1 VKIAFAMYGTG
12 LAGGV
17 RAFFEVA
24 NRLHER
30 GYNIRIIA
38 LGGDHS
44 WFKVKVPI
52 HYVSPPRILSLGIK
66 TYKLLRHAKAR
77 KINASYFDV
86 AALMRRLG
94 LHTDLIKVLAEAIIE
109 HGVDV
114 AIATWYPTAL
124 SVWLS
129 SVSKPLYFM
138 QDFHELVQEADGI
151 YGLRLFETTL
161 RLPFH
166 FLANSTYT
174 RNIILNYNKEARV
187 TVTGVG
193 VDLNTF
199 YPRRTRIID
208 SNGKPIIMA
217 IIRDERF
224 KGGDVAIRALNLV
237 NKKQPIHAI
246 LVGDRKTID
255 KLFKEVKP
263 EFRYTIFSNVD
274 DETLAKL
281 YSSSDVFI
289 FTSYKEGFG
298 LPPLEAMA
306 SGTAV
311 VTTDCGGIRDYA
323 VDGYNSLIVPPGDP
337 AAIAEAVIKILN
349 DQRLRDKLIQGGLET
364 AKQWTWDRVTDK
376 FEKAIK
382 EDITK

>member
-17 RAFFEVA
+17 RAIFEVA

-52 HYVSPPRILSLGIK
+52 YYVQPSKILNLSIK
-66 TYKLLRHAKAR
+66 AYRLLRHIQVRNNKV
-77 KINASYFDV
+77 NYFDV
-86 AALMRRLG
+86 SAFARKLG
-94 LHTDLIKVLAEAIIE
+94 FHADLIRTLVDALNE
-109 HGVDV
+109 HGTDA

-129 SVSKPLYFM
+129 NVSKPLYFM
-138 QDFHELVQEADGI
+138 QDFHELVQEADGV

-174 RNIILNYNKEARV
+174 KNVILSYNKEAKV
-187 TVTGVG
+187 TVTGIG

-208 SNGKPIIMA
+208 SNGKPIVMA
-217 IIRDERF
+217 IIRDQRY
-224 KGGDVAIRALNLV
+224 KGSDVAIRALNLI
-237 NKKQPIHAI
+237 NKNQPIHAI
-246 LVGDRKTID
+246 LVGDRRTID
-255 KLFKEVKP
+255 KLFMEVKP

-311 VTTDCGGIRDYA
+311 VTTDCGGVRDYA
-323 VDGYNSLIVPPGDP
+323 VDGYNSLVVSPGNP
-337 AAIAEAVIKILN
+337 EAVANAAIEILGN
-349 DQRLRDKLIQGGLET
+349 DHLRDRLIRGGVET
-364 AKQWTWDRVTDK
+364 ARQWTWDRVVDK
-376 FEKAIK
+376 FEEAIRGNK
-382 EDITK
+382 P

>member
-1 VKIAFAMYGTG
+1 M
-12 LAGGV
+12 
-17 RAFFEVA
+17 
-24 NRLHER
+24 
-30 GYNIRIIA
+30 
-38 LGGDHS
+38 
-44 WFKVKVPI
+44 
-52 HYVSPPRILSLGIK
+52 
-66 TYKLLRHAKAR
+66 
-77 KINASYFDV
+77 
-86 AALMRRLG
+86 
-94 LHTDLIKVLAEAIIE
+94 
-109 HGVDV
+109 
-114 AIATWYPTAL
+114 
-124 SVWLS
+124 
-129 SVSKPLYFM
+129 
-138 QDFHELVQEADGI
+138 
-151 YGLRLFETTL
+151 
-161 RLPFH
+161 
-166 FLANSTYT
+166 
-174 RNIILNYNKEARV
+174 RNIILSYNKEARV

-217 IIRDERF
+217 IIRNEKY

-237 NKKQPIHAI
+237 NKKQPIHAV
-246 LVGDRKTID
+246 LVGDRRTID

-311 VTTDCGGIRDYA
+311 VTTDCGGIRDYT

-349 DQRLRDKLIQGGLET
+349 DQRLREVLIQNGLET
-364 AKQWTWDRVTDK
+364 AKQWTWDKVTDK
-376 FEKAIK
+376 FEEAIRD
-382 EDITK
+382 EQ

>member
-1 VKIAFAMYGTG
+1 
-12 LAGGV
+12 
-17 RAFFEVA
+17 
-24 NRLHER
+24 
-30 GYNIRIIA
+30 
-38 LGGDHS
+38 
-44 WFKVKVPI
+44 
-52 HYVSPPRILSLGIK
+52 
-66 TYKLLRHAKAR
+66 
-77 KINASYFDV
+77 
-86 AALMRRLG
+86 
-94 LHTDLIKVLAEAIIE
+94 
-109 HGVDV
+109 
-114 AIATWYPTAL
+114 
-124 SVWLS
+124 
-129 SVSKPLYFM
+129 M
-138 QDFHELVQEADGI
+138 QDFHELVQEADGV
-151 YGLRLFETTL
+151 YGLRLFEITL

-174 RNIILNYNKEARV
+174 RNIILSYNKEAKV

-199 YPRRTRIID
+199 YSRRTRIID
-208 SNGKPIIMA
+208 SNDKPIVMA
-217 IIRDERF
+217 IIKGLRF

-237 NKKQPIHAI
+237 NKKQPIHVV

-263 EFRYTIFSNVD
+263 EFKYTIFGNVD

-281 YSSSDVFI
+281 YSGSDAFI

-323 VDGYNSLIVPPGDP
+323 VDSYNSLITPPGDP
-337 AAIAEAVIKILN
+337 MAIAEAVIKVLN

-364 AKQWTWDRVTDK
+364 ENNGPGIRSRTNSKRQSRARSNETYNICRSYGIRQARVPP
-376 FEKAIK
+376 EHI
-382 EDITK
+382 EEHH

>member
-1 VKIAFAMYGTG
+1 VKIAFAMYGIG
-12 LAGGV
+12 LSGGV
-17 RAFFEVA
+17 RAIFEVA

-44 WFKVKVPI
+44 WFRVKVPI
-52 HYVSPPRILSLGIK
+52 YYVNPPRILSLGIK
-66 TYKLLRHAKAR
+66 TYKLLRHAKIR
-77 KINASYFDV
+77 KINADYFGI
-86 AALMRRLG
+86 ATLMRKLG
-94 LHTDLIKVLAEAIIE
+94 LHVDLIKVLTEAIIE

-129 SVSKPLYFM
+129 NISKPLYFM
-138 QDFHELVQEADGI
+138 QDFHELVQEADGV
-151 YGLRLFETTL
+151 YGLRLFEATL

-174 RNIILNYNKEARV
+174 RNVILSYNKEARV
-187 TVTGVG
+187 TVAGVG

-208 SNGKPIIMA
+208 SNGKPIVMA
-217 IIRDERF
+217 IIRDQRF
-224 KGGDVAIRALNLV
+224 KGGDVAIRTLNLI
-237 NKKQPIHAI
+237 NRKQPIHAI
-246 LVGDRKTID
+246 LVGDGRAID

-281 YSSSDVFI
+281 YSSSDIFI

-298 LPPLEAMA
+298 LPLLEAMA

-311 VTTDCGGIRDYA
+311 VMTDCGGVRDYV
-323 VDGYNSLIVPPGDP
+323 VDGYNSLVVPPGNP
-337 AAIAEAVIKILN
+337 EAVANVTIEILRN
-349 DQRLRDKLIQGGLET
+349 DRLRDRLIRGC
-364 AKQWTWDRVTDK
+364 
-376 FEKAIK
+376 
-382 EDITK
+382 

>member
-1 VKIAFAMYGTG
+1 MKIAFAMYETG

-17 RAFFEVA
+17 RAIFEVA

-52 HYVSPPRILSLGIK
+52 YYVQPSKILNLSIK
-66 TYKLLRHAKAR
+66 AYRLLRHIQVRNNKV
-77 KINASYFDV
+77 NYFDV
-86 AALMRRLG
+86 SAFARKLG
-94 LHTDLIKVLAEAIIE
+94 FHADLIRTLVDALNE
-109 HGVDV
+109 HGTDA

-129 SVSKPLYFM
+129 NVSKPLYFM
-138 QDFHELVQEADGI
+138 QDFHELVQEADGV

-161 RLPFH
+161 RLSFH

-174 RNIILNYNKEARV
+174 RSIILSYNKEARV

-208 SNGKPIIMA
+208 SNGKPIIMS
-217 IIRDERF
+217 IIRDQRF
-224 KGGDVAIRALNLV
+224 KGSDVAIRALNLV
-237 NKKQPIHAI
+237 NKRQPIHAV
-246 LVGDRKTID
+246 LVGDGRAVD

-263 EFRYTIFSNVD
+263 EFRYTIFSNVN

-281 YSSSDVFI
+281 YSGSDVFI
-289 FTSYKEGFG
+289 FTSYKESFG

-311 VTTDCGGIRDYA
+311 VTTDCGGVRDYA
-323 VDGYNSLIVPPGDP
+323 IDGYNSLVVLPGNP
-337 AAIAEAVIKILN
+337 EAVANATIEILRN
-349 DQRLRDKLIQGGLET
+349 DRLRDRLIRRGVET
-364 AKQWTWDRVTDK
+364 ARQWTWDRVVDK
-376 FEKAIK
+376 FEEVIRGDKP
-382 EDITK
+382 

>member
-1 VKIAFAMYGTG
+1 
-12 LAGGV
+12 
-17 RAFFEVA
+17 
-24 NRLHER
+24 
-30 GYNIRIIA
+30 
-38 LGGDHS
+38 
-44 WFKVKVPI
+44 
-52 HYVSPPRILSLGIK
+52 
-66 TYKLLRHAKAR
+66 
-77 KINASYFDV
+77 
-86 AALMRRLG
+86 MRRLG
-94 LHTDLIKVLAEAIIE
+94 LHVDLIKVLTEAIIE

-129 SVSKPLYFM
+129 NVSKPLYFM

-161 RLPFH
+161 RLSFH

-199 YPRRTRIID
+199 YSRGTRILD

-246 LVGDRKTID
+246 LVGSRRTID

-281 YSSSDVFI
+281 YSSSDIFI

-364 AKQWTWDRVTDK
+364 AKQWTWNRVVDK
-376 FEKAIK
+376 FEEAIRGDK
-382 EDITK
+382 P

>member
-1 VKIAFAMYGTG
+1 MKIAFAMYTIG

-17 RAFFEVA
+17 RAIFEVA

-30 GYNIRIIA
+30 GHDIRIIA
-38 LGGDHS
+38 LGGNHS
-44 WFKVKVPI
+44 WYKVKAPI
-52 HYVSPPRILSLGIK
+52 YYVNSPRIFSLGIK
-66 TYKLLRHAKAR
+66 TYKLLRHAKVR
-77 KINASYFDV
+77 NINASYFNV
-86 AALMRRLG
+86 VILMKRLG
-94 LHTDLIKVLAEAIIE
+94 LHADIVKVLAEAIIE
-109 HGVDV
+109 HEVDV

-129 SVSKPLYFM
+129 NVSKPLYFM
-138 QDFHELVQEADGI
+138 QDFHELVQEVDGV

-166 FLANSTYT
+166 FLADSTYL
-174 RNIILNYNKEARV
+174 RDIIISYNKEARV
-187 TVTGVG
+187 TVTGLG

-199 YPRRTRIID
+199 YPRRSRVID

-217 IIRDERF
+217 IIRDQKY

-237 NKKQPIHAI
+237 NKKQSIHAV
-246 LVGDRKTID
+246 LVGGRGTID
-255 KLFKEVKP
+255 KLFKEVRP

-281 YSSSDVFI
+281 YSGSDVFI
-289 FTSYKEGFG
+289 FTSYREGFG

-311 VTTDCGGIRDYA
+311 ATTDCGGVRDYA
-323 VDGYNSLIVPPGDP
+323 VDGYNSLVTRPGDP
-337 AAIAEAVIKILN
+337 SAIANAVIKILN
-349 DQRLRDKLIQGGLET
+349 NQRLRDSLIQGGLET
-364 AKQWTWDRVTDK
+364 AKQWTWDKVVDK

-382 EDITK
+382 EES